1 MEMEANKGSKN
12 VLGRPLESCSVEPIT
27 GFFRDGCCQSSPED
41 SGLHIVCAMM
51 TKEFLLY
58 SRSQGNDLT
67 TPRPTHG
74 FPGLRPGDRWCLC
87 AARWVE
93 AAKAEVAPP
102 VFLEG
107 THEAVLEYIPLEIL
121 LDFAITSSD
130 ILPN

>member
-1 MEMEANKGSKN
+1 MEMEADNSSKN
-12 VLGRPLESCSVEPIT
+12 VLGRPLESCSTDPVT

-51 TKEFLLY
+51 TKEFLLF
-58 SRSQGNDLT
+58 SRSEGNDLT
-67 TPRPTHG
+67 TPRPAHG

-107 THEAVLEYIPLEIL
+107 THEDVLEYIPLEIL